1 MVTEASENDNGPI
14 FQKIVLFHEKLDS
27 SQYPLIRG
35 LLNTN
40 THNILLDE
48 KELEFLATQDE
59 EIKEFMDGYKEL
71 LAPRKREI
79 YFFNETLI
87 TKESG
92 PLSEYTA
99 KKILIKLRQ

>member
-1 MVTEASENDNGPI
+1 
-14 FQKIVLFHEKLDS
+14 
-27 SQYPLIRG
+27 
-35 LLNTN
+35 
-40 THNILLDE
+40 
-48 KELEFLATQDE
+48 
-59 EIKEFMDGYKEL
+59 MDGYKEL

-99 KKILIKLRQ
+99 KKILIKLRHYCYSQNQIIIGRDTDAHRIARRMQNPDNVEQDDYQ